1 MYSAAVGRRG
11 RRVQQQE
18 ANVPYLIRSALVILA
33 VAAVW
38 SCVWFNP
45 DGVVFFVPGVGGW
58 FFEYGGQ

>member
-1 MYSAAVGRRG
+1 M
-11 RRVQQQE
+11 
-18 ANVPYLIRSALVILA
+18 PYLIRSALVILA